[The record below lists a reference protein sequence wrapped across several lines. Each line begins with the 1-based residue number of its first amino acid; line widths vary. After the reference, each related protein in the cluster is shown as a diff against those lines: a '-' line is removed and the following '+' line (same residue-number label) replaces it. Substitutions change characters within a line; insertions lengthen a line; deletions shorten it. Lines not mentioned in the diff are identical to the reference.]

1 MSHFITDDNR
11 ISTLS
16 LFHIQLQQVIASLL
30 IDTES

>member
-16 LFHIQLQQVIASLL
+16 LVHIQLQQVIASLL